1 MHPRVAFKAEAPD
14 RLQQQFAAIDKNGDG
29 YLDKS
34 SAAGIGLAFT
44 VVTNEQGCLKTPLF
58 SAKGQTG
65 ECPRLNCRK
74 RRLLGYF
81 RATCFA
87 ES

>member
-44 VVTNEQGCLKTPLF
+44 VVTNEQGC
-58 SAKGQTG
+58 
-65 ECPRLNCRK
+65 
-74 RRLLGYF
+74 
-81 RATCFA
+81 
-87 ES
+87 